1 MIKIVSIAIALLLA
15 ICVAIVI
22 YEIHHSE
29 EVPQDKDIYD
39 L

>member
-1 MIKIVSIAIALLLA
+1 MIETIIAVGILLA
-15 ICVAIVI
+15 VCVAIVI

-29 EVPQDKDIYD
+29 EVPQDKDIFD